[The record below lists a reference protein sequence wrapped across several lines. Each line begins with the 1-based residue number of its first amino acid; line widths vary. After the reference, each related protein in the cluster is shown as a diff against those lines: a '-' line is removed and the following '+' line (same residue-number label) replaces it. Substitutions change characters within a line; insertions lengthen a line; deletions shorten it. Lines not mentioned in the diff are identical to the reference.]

1 MQFAPEVAEAF
12 KTWVGIRSWA
22 SGHPL
27 DRQRFHEFV
36 HAYSRAHGTRIDES
50 GLRDAILSTATT
62 PANEHHRDAAR
73 EHARTM
79 VKILDFE
86 RTLKR

>member
-1 MQFAPEVAEAF
+1 
-12 KTWVGIRSWA
+12 
-22 SGHPL
+22 
-27 DRQRFHEFV
+27 
-36 HAYSRAHGTRIDES
+36 
-50 GLRDAILSTATT
+50 LRDAILSTATT

-79 VKILDFE
+79 VEILDFE